1 MSKSDDETTISSE
14 SRDRSAGRRHRV
26 LALINPVLHC
36 RATCAQLIEADV
48 NLVGIV
54 EAETKSGGLP
64 LVTLRRLL
72 KKQGVV
78 STASQIAARLVYQ
91 AENRKADRRV
101 YEQLFDT
108 QHIEEVLWQQNAP
121 VIRCR
126 TYSEPAAREAMADLQ
141 PEVLVVHS
149 QSWVPRDVRQLPTTG
164 LVLGGHPGL
173 TPFYRGSH
181 SSFWALLDQQP
192 QMIGWTAFHIDK
204 GVDTGDVIVQ
214 GRLEVQPDD
223 SYMTLNW
230 RGMSEIAK
238 AQAAAIRE
246 FDRTGCMRRTPH
258 ECIPPESN
266 FGLPGLPQ
274 YLKYRSSQNLAR

>member
-1 MSKSDDETTISSE
+1 MSKSDDETTISLE
-14 SRDRSAGRRHRV
+14 SHDRSADRRHRV

-108 QHIEEVLWQQNAP
+108 QHIEEVLRQQNAP

-141 PEVLVVHS
+141 PDVLVVHS

-192 QMIGWTAFHIDK
+192 QIIGWTAFHIDR

-214 GRLEVQPDD
+214 GRLKVQSDD

-246 FDRTGCMRRTPH
+246 FDRTGCIQRTPH
-258 ECIPPESN
+258 ECIPPVSD
-266 FGLPGLPQ
+266 FGLPGLRQ
-274 YLKYRSSQNLAR
+274 YLRYRSSQHQVR